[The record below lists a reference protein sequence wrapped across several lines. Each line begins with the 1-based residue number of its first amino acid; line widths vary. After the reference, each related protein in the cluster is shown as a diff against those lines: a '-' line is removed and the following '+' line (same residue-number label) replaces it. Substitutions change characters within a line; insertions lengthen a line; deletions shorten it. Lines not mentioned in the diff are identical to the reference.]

1 MAIPILF
8 ELNQELTRLFAAGS
22 RLSSGDPRIKKFIT
36 PLNKYGEKSPIFLK
50 LAQLVTELLEVDT
63 NQSAQKLIESKTFLL
78 SVLSTQGDASPAQD
92 NIITDINDSQNNIK
106 LAETDRSCRTIMPV
120 IEALTTTGSGRM
132 EIVQQAFE
140 KGLFN
145 DPRLYKTAVSALEDK
160 YAEISDYIAN
170 QVLPSM
176 DKTVYPLLLNSY
188 NMKGGTADGRRLS
201 AMHKI
206 IGENMLY
213 LVDETAEKG
222 NAALKAEA
230 VKIMA
235 YYPRYEEILLSMLD
249 ESKLV
254 REEVMKALVKINSK
268 RGIDKLIA
276 TYKSSKADTV
286 LDAISCGESDYLT
299 GELLEITRGDYEA
312 IKKSNI
318 TVKEI
323 ERLKN
328 DINALKNKC
337 TDDTVEFLKKMLS
350 EEYLIEA
357 EEMMPKDKKQAYY
370 YRSLEE
376 CALEAL
382 YYSAKGNDFIWQM
395 FKDKQKGVINKVLKK
410 SKNIS
415 TILNG
420 FAFRIGS
427 RILNPDEFY
436 NTFFKSNLYKNIVK
450 IDHYAFQNC
459 FMQEKSP
466 AFSRKIA
473 CYFAEMGDYSHIS
486 MACKIVQDDDNDT
499 LNILAE
505 FLRTSISKNSYCSGN
520 YEILKKLGEA
530 KHKSFKEL
538 YELYCSKYN
547 NSSADIIYLEQ
558 FLK

>member
-106 LAETDRSCRTIMPV
+106 LAETNRSCRTIMPV

-160 YAEISDYIAN
+160 YAEIADYIAN

-188 NMKGGTADGRRLS
+188 NMKGGAADGRRLS

-249 ESKLV
+249 ESKSV

-276 TYKSSKADTV
+276 AYKSNKADTV
-286 LDAISCGESDYLT
+286 LDAISYGESDYLA

-312 IKKSNI
+312 IKKSDI

-337 TDDTVEFLKKMLS
+337 TDDTVGFLKKMLS

-382 YYSAKGNDFIWQM
+382 YYSGKGNDFIWQM
-395 FKDKQKGVINKVLKK
+395 FQDKQKGIINKILKK

-427 RILNPDEFY
+427 RILDPDEFY

-473 CYFAEMGDYSHIS
+473 RYFAEMGDYSHIS

-505 FLRTSISKNSYCSGN
+505 FLRTSISKNSYYSGN